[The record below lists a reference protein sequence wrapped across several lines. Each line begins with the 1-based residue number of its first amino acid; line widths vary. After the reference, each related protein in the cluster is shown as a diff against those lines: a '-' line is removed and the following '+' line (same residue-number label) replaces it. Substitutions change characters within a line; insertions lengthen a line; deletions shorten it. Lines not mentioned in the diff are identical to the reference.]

1 MIEVY
6 LIVGRRVLW
15 QVSAKDS
22 ENGGKM
28 NRRNVLGNQMESS
41 KTVWIVLIGLL
52 VTVLQFIIYY
62 ITEEN
67 WMGTALAA
75 LCFLLGGVGVHLIT
89 EELDELFAYL
99 LLPCVCSG
107 SIGLLIPVLRGS
119 ILPQSTTVLLGC
131 LLAWLMP
138 VAYACICTWAE
149 GNTIL
154 PQFSSFYK
162 KASVLF
168 YLVYFG
174 VLVYWFVAYHRI
186 PEDSVTAQFIPFA
199 TFAAYVDGV
208 ISGAVPVER
217 LVQFLA
223 ERILLF
229 LPFGFFVAMAGR
241 KLHGVLRLGLIVVFP
256 IAVELLQYLLGFNSF
271 DADDVVF
278 LFLGGL
284 IGMLGFVIFNAVFQ
298 KTTGKNF
305 DGSEIER
312 DYYGQRI

>member
-1 MIEVY
+1 
-6 LIVGRRVLW
+6 
-15 QVSAKDS
+15 
-22 ENGGKM
+22 M
-28 NRRNVLGNQMESS
+28 NRRNVLGNQIENS
-41 KTVWIVLIGLL
+41 KTVWIVIISLF
-52 VTVLQFIIYY
+52 VTVLQFVIYY
-62 ITEEN
+62 ITDGS
-67 WMGTALAA
+67 WLGPALAG

-99 LLPCVCSG
+99 LIPCVCSG
-107 SIGLLIPVLRGS
+107 SIGLLIPKLSGS
-119 ILPQSTTVLLGC
+119 LLPQSNTVLLGC

-138 VAYACICTWAE
+138 VIYACICTWSE
-149 GNTIL
+149 GNTAL
-154 PQFSSFYK
+154 PQFASFYK

-174 VLVYWFVAYHRI
+174 GLIYWFVVYHRI
-186 PEDSVTAQFIPFA
+186 PENAVTAQFIPFA
-199 TFAAYVDGV
+199 SFAAYIDGV
-208 ISGAVPVER
+208 IADTVPVER
-217 LVQFLA
+217 LLQFLA

-241 KLHGVLRLGLIVVFP
+241 KLHGILRLGLVLVFP
-256 IAVELLQYLLGFNSF
+256 IAVELLQYLLKFNSF

-284 IGMLGFVIFNAVFQ
+284 IGMFGFVVFNAIFQ

-312 DYYGQRI
+312 DYYGRRV